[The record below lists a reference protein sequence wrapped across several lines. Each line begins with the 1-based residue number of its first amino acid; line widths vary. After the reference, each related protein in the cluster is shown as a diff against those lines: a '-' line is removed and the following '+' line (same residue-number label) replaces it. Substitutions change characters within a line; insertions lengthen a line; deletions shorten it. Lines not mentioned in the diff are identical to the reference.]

1 MLVAVHQQALFAD
14 ATQHVLPEVSGNA
27 FRTVV
32 PAEDSA
38 RTVHHVDPGLQ
49 GFEDVAEDVRVK
61 QRHLSQGSELSIG
74 GINVHV
80 RRKRDAM

>member
-14 ATQHVLPEVSGNA
+14 ATQHVLAEVSGNP

-32 PAEDSA
+32 PAQDA
-38 RTVHHVDPGLQ
+38 TRTVHHVDPGLQ
-49 GFEDVAEDVRVK
+49 GLEDVAEDVGVK

-74 GINVHV
+74 GN
-80 RRKRDAM
+80 KRAR